1 MRNIKNY
8 EDFIS
13 EEINW
18 KKAITGAAI
27 VASLNLTSCLNK
39 KDFDSKIPQVEN
51 LVEKHLKN
59 SDKEFIEVITIK
71 GPFSQ
76 KNIYN
81 QNGKLISNPI
91 KKFYIVSVVKNSNG
105 FEKYLLSIHIE
116 IENCDKWNKER
127 LNKNDMSVLMYDLEF
142 DSLENL
148 ENLISKNERNQFFVA
163 VDDEVSLFLPN
174 AFGDSRNYI
183 LTSKGEVFSK
193 DFWDRN
199 SSRTFSMGIAKP
211 IDNELNS
218 IEDGLK
224 NSDLKPW
231 MTKEYFTGFLIIIQ
245 INLHTG
251 LITQAEYD
259 KLFEKINSLRNEMM
273 KLKSEKF

>member
-116 IENCDKWNKER
+116 IENCDKWNKEG
-127 LNKNDMSVLMYDLEF
+127 VLMYDLEF

-193 DFWDRN
+193 DVWDKD
-199 SSRTFSMGIAKP
+199 F
-211 IDNELNS
+211 DNELNG

-224 NSDLKPW
+224 NSDLKPY
-231 MTKEYFTGFLIIIQ
+231 TSNPSILTGFLRIIQ

>member
-1 MRNIKNY
+1 M
-8 EDFIS
+8 
-13 EEINW
+13 
-18 KKAITGAAI
+18 
-27 VASLNLTSCLNK
+27 NLTSCLNK

-116 IENCDKWNKER
+116 IENCDKWNKEG
-127 LNKNDMSVLMYDLEF
+127 VLMYDLEF

-148 ENLISKNERNQFFVA
+148 ENLISENERNQFFVA
-163 VDDEVSLFLPN
+163 VDDEVSLFLPHLFASAEFN
-174 AFGDSRNYI
+174 TTSCI

-193 DFWDRN
+193 DVWDN
-199 SSRTFSMGIAKP
+199 QLGLSRYKDF
-211 IDNELNS
+211 DNELNS
-218 IEDGLK
+218 IEDGCSK
-224 NSDLKPW
+224 NFRTTRSAP
-231 MTKEYFTGFLIIIQ
+231 FTDFLRIIQ

-259 KLFEKINSLRNEMM
+259 KLLEKINSLRNEYQI
-273 KLKSEKF
+273 